1 MISLTYGFLLD
12 PLGFVAEH
20 GFLEEEDQHSSSNR
34 TVPVPRVGQLRGFS
48 SYESGS
54 VQLKTGF
61 CDLDDEDDRCWNP
74 DNGLEVF
81 FLMKLMFY
89 RRRRLCGCYIK
100 IHESN
105 LKDSRLL
112 NLIKPM
118 NYTLVGF
125 NMHEY
130 DYKGFN
136 VMFSQQ
142 KDAYS
147 RMASYVV
154 AGNDVATSGAAS
166 CLPNIINTIQVH
178 GYDMVRLD
186 GCTNDKIP

>member
-1 MISLTYGFLLD
+1 MD
-12 PLGFVAEH
+12 
-20 GFLEEEDQHSSSNR
+20 
-34 TVPVPRVGQLRGFS
+34 
-48 SYESGS
+48 
-54 VQLKTGF
+54 
-61 CDLDDEDDRCWNP
+61 
-74 DNGLEVF
+74 
-81 FLMKLMFY
+81 
-89 RRRRLCGCYIK
+89 
-100 IHESN
+100 
-105 LKDSRLL
+105 
-112 NLIKPM
+112 
-118 NYTLVGF
+118 YTLVGF

-130 DYKGFN
+130 DYKYN
-136 VMFSQQ
+136 TAATSSLIAEQ